1 MTEKEAIHCMKSYLP
16 EATVED
22 CRNCPFYGSMKT
34 YDSQIFLCKSS
45 EAHKMAIDALEK
57 QVPKKPKK
65 IDHWRLCPTCYEK
78 YGFSYDYLVGM
89 KQRGHE
95 NISYCLGCGQAIDW
109 EEEG

>member
-57 QVPKKPKK
+57 QVPKKA
-65 IDHWRLCPTCYEK
+65 IGEHYAHMRCPSCNHRIPSGAGSSSRRRDNWCNY
-78 YGFSYDYLVGM
+78 
-89 KQRGHE
+89 
-95 NISYCLGCGQAIDW
+95 CGQKIDW
-109 EEEG
+109 EET

>member
-57 QVPKKPKK
+57 QIPKKA
-65 IDHWRLCPTCYEK
+65 IGEHYAHMRCPSCNHRIPSGAGSSSRRRDNWCNY
-78 YGFSYDYLVGM
+78 
-89 KQRGHE
+89 
-95 NISYCLGCGQAIDW
+95 CGQKIDW
-109 EEEG
+109 EET